1 MSSPRFVGID
11 VAKDQLDVADS
22 SGETWSLSNDA
33 PGVAE
38 LLERLAALADVELI
52 VLEATGGYESPAA
65 GALAGQG
72 FPVAVVNPR
81 QVRDFARATGELAKT
96 DTIDAR
102 VLALFAERIRP
113 EPRPLPD
120 ETQEELVGLVTRRRQ
135 LIEMLGAESNR
146 LRMTRRGPVQKGI
159 KAHVAWLEKQI
170 KLLDKDLDRL
180 IRESPLWRAKDDLL
194 QGVPGIG
201 PTTAR
206 TLLAELP
213 ELGHLN
219 HKEIAALVGVAPF
232 NRDSGQLRG
241 RRIVWG
247 GRASVRRTLYMA
259 TLTATRYNPAIRAFY
274 QRLRSRGKP
283 AKLALTACMR
293 KLLVILNAIVRS
305 NRAWNPH
312 LHLQEA

>member
-22 SGETWSLSNDA
+22 SGETWS
-33 PGVAE
+33 VANHAAGIAK
-38 LLERLAALADVELI
+38 LLQDLPDVELI
-52 VLEATGGYESPAA
+52 VLEATGGYESAAA
-65 GALAGQG
+65 GALATEGL
-72 FPVAVVNPR
+72 PVAVVNPR

-120 ETQEELVGLVTRRRQ
+120 DTQEELIGLVARRRQ
-135 LIEMLGAESNR
+135 LVEMLGAESNR
-146 LRMTRRGPVQKGI
+146 LRLTRHGPVQKGI

-170 KLLDKDLDRL
+170 KLLDRDLDRL
-180 IRESPLWRAKDDLL
+180 IRQSPLWRAKDDLL

-201 PTTAR
+201 PTTSR

-219 HKEIAALVGVAPF
+219 NKEIAALVGVAPF

-259 TLTATRYNPAIRAFY
+259 TLTATRYNPAIRTFY
-274 QRLRSRGKP
+274 LRLRSRGKP
-283 AKLALTACMR
+283 AKVALTACMR

-305 NRAWNPH
+305 NQPWDPQ
-312 LHLQEA
+312 LHPREA

>member
-11 VAKDQLDVADS
+11 VAKDQLDIADD
-22 SGETWSLSNDA
+22 SGEAWSVSNDA
-33 PGVAE
+33 AGIAE
-38 LLERLAALADVELI
+38 LIKRLTDAELI
-52 VLEATGGYESPAA
+52 VLEATGGYESAAA
-65 GALAGQG
+65 GALAAQG
-72 FPVAVVNPR
+72 LPVAVVNPR

-120 ETQEELVGLVTRRRQ
+120 DTHGELVDLVARRRQ
-135 LIEMLGAESNR
+135 LVEMLGAESNR
-146 LRMTRRGPVQKGI
+146 LRLTRRGPVQKGI

-170 KLLDKDLDRL
+170 KLLDQDLDRL
-180 IRESPLWRAKDDLL
+180 IRQSPLWRAKDDLL

-201 PTTAR
+201 PTTAH

-213 ELGHLN
+213 ELGRLN

-241 RRIVWG
+241 RRIIWG
-247 GRASVRRTLYMA
+247 GRASVRSTLYMA

-305 NRAWNPH
+305 NQPWDAQC
-312 LHLQEA
+312 HLQET

>member
-1 MSSPRFVGID
+1 
-11 VAKDQLDVADS
+11 
-22 SGETWSLSNDA
+22 
-33 PGVAE
+33 
-38 LLERLAALADVELI
+38 
-52 VLEATGGYESPAA
+52 
-65 GALAGQG
+65 
-72 FPVAVVNPR
+72 
-81 QVRDFARATGELAKT
+81 
-96 DTIDAR
+96 
-102 VLALFAERIRP
+102 
-113 EPRPLPD
+113 
-120 ETQEELVGLVTRRRQ
+120 VT
-135 LIEMLGAESNR
+135 
-146 LRMTRRGPVQKGI
+146 
-159 KAHVAWLEKQI
+159 WLEKQI
-170 KLLDKDLDRL
+170 KLLDKDLDQV
-180 IRESPLWRAKDDLL
+180 IRQSPLWRAKDDLL

-219 HKEIAALVGVAPF
+219 NKEIAALVGVAPF

-305 NRAWNPH
+305 QRPWDPQF
-312 LHLQEA
+312 HLQEA

>member
-1 MSSPRFVGID
+1 MSSPRVVGID
-11 VAKDQLDVADS
+11 VAKDQLDVADD
-22 SGETWSLSNDA
+22 SGEAWSVSND
-33 PGVAE
+33 PVGIAE
-38 LLERLAALADVELI
+38 LLKRLTDAELI
-52 VLEATGGYESPAA
+52 VLEATGGYESAAA
-65 GALAGQG
+65 GALAAQG
-72 FPVAVVNPR
+72 LPVAVVNPR

-120 ETQEELVGLVTRRRQ
+120 DTHGELVDLVARRRQ
-135 LIEMLGAESNR
+135 LVEMLGAESNR
-146 LRMTRRGPVQKGI
+146 LRLTRRGPVQKGI

-170 KLLDKDLDRL
+170 KLLDQDLDRL
-180 IRESPLWRAKDDLL
+180 IRQSPLWRAKDDLL

-213 ELGHLN
+213 ELGRLN

-241 RRIVWG
+241 RRIIWG
-247 GRASVRRTLYMA
+247 GRASVRSTLYMA

-305 NRAWNPH
+305 NQPWDAQC
-312 LHLQEA
+312 HLQET

>member
-1 MSSPRFVGID
+1 MSSSRFVGID
-11 VAKDQLDVADS
+11 VAKDQLDVADG
-22 SGETWSLSNDA
+22 SGETWSVGNDA
-33 PGVAE
+33 SGIGK
-38 LLERLAALADVELI
+38 LLERLTEVDLI
-52 VLEATGGYESPAA
+52 VLEATGGYESAAA
-65 GALAGQG
+65 GALATQG
-72 FPVAVVNPR
+72 LPVAVVNPR

-96 DTIDAR
+96 DAIDAR
-102 VLALFAERIRP
+102 ILALFAERIRP

-120 ETQEELVGLVTRRRQ
+120 ETQEELIGLVARRRQ

-146 LRMTRRGPVQKGI
+146 LRLTRRGPVQKGI

-170 KLLDKDLDRL
+170 KLLDKDLDRV
-180 IRESPLWRAKDDLL
+180 IRQSPLWRAKDDLL

-219 HKEIAALVGVAPF
+219 DKEIAALVGVAPF

-274 QRLRSRGKP
+274 QRLRTRGKP

-305 NRAWNPH
+305 RRPWDPQ

>member
-1 MSSPRFVGID
+1 MSSSRFVGID
-11 VAKDQLDVADS
+11 VAKDRLDVANS
-22 SGETWSLSNDA
+22 SGEGWSVGNDA
-33 PGVAE
+33 AGIGK
-38 LLERLAALADVELI
+38 LLERLTDVELI
-52 VLEATGGYESPAA
+52 VLEATGGYESAVA
-65 GALAGQG
+65 GALAANGL
-72 FPVAVVNPR
+72 PVAVINPR

-102 VLALFAERIRP
+102 ILALFAERIQP

-120 ETQEELVGLVTRRRQ
+120 ETQEELIGLVTRRRQ

-146 LRMTRRGPVQKGI
+146 LRLTRRGPVQKGI
-159 KAHVAWLEKQI
+159 KAHVAWLQKQI
-170 KLLDKDLDRL
+170 EFIDKDLDRV
-180 IRESPLWRAKDDLL
+180 IRQSPLWRAKDDLL

-219 HKEIAALVGVAPF
+219 DKEIAALVGVAPF

-241 RRIVWG
+241 RRV
-247 GRASVRRTLYMA
+247 V
-259 TLTATRYNPAIRAFY
+259 TATRYNPAIRAFY

-283 AKLALTACMR
+283 AKLALTACMS

-305 NRAWNPH
+305 NRPWDPQ